1 MPRLEFSPNPLG
13 RAKTVDVPEGGEL
26 LDICDA
32 ALAPVPFSCRSGTCG
47 TCQVEVFEGIEL
59 LEPPESEEAELL
71 SLLGG
76 NALVRLACRAR
87 VKEGPGVVRLRV
99 VE

>member
-1 MPRLEFSPNPLG
+1 M
-13 RAKTVDVPEGGEL
+13 
-26 LDICDA
+26 
-32 ALAPVPFSCRSGTCG
+32 
-47 TCQVEVFEGIEL
+47 EVFEGIEL